1 LSSNLFQSS
10 RISLPGLHADYAF
23 ALLTYGY
30 AFSNLAWMTVD
41 GLGAYERDRTISE
54 EQRKAKDKEL
64 NVAVEFLCKASGIFA
79 FIAETVLPA
88 WEVNR
93 TDGPPGFNRPPELMK
108 EINVALS
115 KYVSFIFPGF
125 QLMGDL

>member
-1 LSSNLFQSS
+1 M
-10 RISLPGLHADYAF
+10 PGLHADYAF

-30 AFSNLAWMTVD
+30 AFSNLAWVTVD
-41 GLGAYERDRTISE
+41 GLGAYEHDRMISE
-54 EQRKAKDKEL
+54 EQRKTKDKEL

-93 TDGPPGFNRPPELMK
+93 TDGPPGLNRPPELMK

-115 KYVSFIFPGF
+115 KCVSFTHPRSC
-125 QLMGDL
+125 